1 MFKFLK
7 ILIKNLFKSSSG
19 YKEYK
24 TPLGEKVKLDKGK
37 GIMIVETDRDLSLEE
52 LKDYLRHY
60 LEEDD

>member
-19 YKEYK
+19 YKKYK
-24 TPLGEKVKLDKGK
+24 TPLGETVKLDKGK
-37 GIMIVETDRDLSLEE
+37 GIMIIETDRDLSLEE

-60 LEEDD
+60 LEEGD